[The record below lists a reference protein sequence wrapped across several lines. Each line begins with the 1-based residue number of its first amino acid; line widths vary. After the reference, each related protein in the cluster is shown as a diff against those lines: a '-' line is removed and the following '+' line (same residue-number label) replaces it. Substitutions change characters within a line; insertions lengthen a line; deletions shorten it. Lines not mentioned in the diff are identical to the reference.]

1 MDIFADLGINA
12 DQLFQDLGISDRQL
26 MYNGSAIS
34 PNPVIKHL
42 GNKPYSGGDFIFKED
57 IDTYQVFVPL
67 ESISSVPSTAFT
79 IYSDAWSLVINGE
92 TKQGVLMVEPVVTN
106 PIRRTLTIGIPS
118 DVPSAFFGEHNAVIT
133 FTEKTQNLADNYN
146 NRTDDYGNIRFTE
159 SNLPV
164 QALIRSVA
172 PSDTRFEYGTD
183 LKSDRVAGYFVSP
196 AFPQIQINQS
206 APITITNDHGSLS
219 GQLTVTSFPIA
230 ATGKLPFQSFLGTI
244 EYY

>member
-1 MDIFADLGINA
+1 MTFFDDLGINA
-12 DQLFQDLGISDRQL
+12 DQLFQDLGISDRSL
-26 MYNGSAIS
+26 LYNSTEIL
-34 PNPVIKHL
+34 PKPVIKHL
-42 GNKPYSGGDFIFKED
+42 GNQSYSGGDFIFAEQ
-57 IDTYQVFVPL
+57 IDTYKVFVPL
-67 ESISSVPSTAFT
+67 DSITSVPSTAFT
-79 IYSDAWSLVINGE
+79 IYSDAWSLVINGD

-106 PIRRTLTIGIPS
+106 PVRRTLTIGIPS

-244 EYY
+244 EFY